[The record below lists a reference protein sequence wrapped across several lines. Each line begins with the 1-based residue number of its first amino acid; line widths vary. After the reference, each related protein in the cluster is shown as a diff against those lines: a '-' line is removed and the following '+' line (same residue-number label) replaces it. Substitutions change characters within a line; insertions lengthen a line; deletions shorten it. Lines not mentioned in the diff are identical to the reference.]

1 MAKTK
6 HIRAAITVS
15 GDVQGVGY
23 RYFVRR
29 VAWKQGLKGTV
40 ENLEDGT
47 VRIVC
52 EGKEKA
58 IDGFVDSIDVE
69 RPPINVEKI
78 SSDFSDATGE
88 FIGFKIVPGSLEEEM
103 IEGFST
109 GAAYFEVM
117 FDKQDQALEKMDHSL
132 EKQDLALGKTDQML
146 EKQDETVSVIRDE
159 SQKTRE
165 TVRDESQKTRDVL
178 STTIKDE
185 GEKTRQ
191 EHIKTRNMSTEIFH
205 SEVQELRQEINY
217 LRSSIDEI
225 RKKVGI
231 A

>member
-6 HIRAAITVS
+6 HTRAEIIVM

-23 RYFVRR
+23 RYLVRR
-29 VAWKQGLKGTV
+29 IAWKQGLKGTV

-52 EGKEKA
+52 EGRKKA
-58 IDGFVDSIDVE
+58 IDGFVDSIYVK
-69 RPPINVEKI
+69 RPPINVEKV
-78 SSDFSDATGE
+78 SPEFSDATGE
-88 FIGFKIVPGSLEEEM
+88 FVGFKIVSGSLEEEM

-117 FDKQDQALEKMDHSL
+117 FGKQDQALKKQDQTL
-132 EKQDLALGKTDQML
+132 EKQDQALGKMDQML
-146 EKQDETVSVIRDE
+146 DIQNETISVLREE
-159 SQKTRE
+159 SK
-165 TVRDESQKTRDVL
+165 KTRDEL
-178 STTIKDE
+178 STVIKDE

-191 EHIKTRNMSTEIFH
+191 EHIKTRNISLEIFH
-205 SEVQELRQEINY
+205 SEVQELRQEINF
-217 LRSSIDEI
+217 LRSSIEEI

-231 A
+231 T